1 MPPIE
6 LSKLWALF
14 ELLSQSMFMYQ
25 FWASTRFGWLELL
38 VPVSVTENQ
47 TEPGLVLDLVLE
59 PELELCL
66 KLDPVLELEL

>member
-1 MPPIE
+1 
-6 LSKLWALF
+6 
-14 ELLSQSMFMYQ
+14 MFMYQ